1 MKLNINQEFVGLLS
15 NDKEYEMYVESEIS
29 EAREDAR
36 KEGSNSSK
44 LENVKAMLKKNMN
57 INLISEIT
65 NLSLD
70 ELESIKNNS

>member
-15 NDKEYEMYVESEIS
+15 NDEEYEMYVESEIS

-70 ELESIKNNS
+70 ELESLKNNS

>member
-15 NDKEYEMYVESEIS
+15 NDEEYEMYVESEIS

>member
-15 NDKEYEMYVESEIS
+15 NDEEYEMYVESEIS

-57 INLISEIT
+57 INLISEII

>member
-15 NDKEYEMYVESEIS
+15 NDEEYEMYVESEIS

-57 INLISEIT
+57 INLISDII

>member
-15 NDKEYEMYVESEIS
+15 NDEEYEMYVESEIS

-57 INLISEIT
+57 INLISEII

-70 ELESIKNNS
+70 ELKGLKNNS

>member
-1 MKLNINQEFVGLLS
+1 MKLNSNQEFVGLLS
-15 NDKEYEMYVESEIS
+15 NDEEYEMYVESEIS

-57 INLISEIT
+57 INLISEII

>member
-15 NDKEYEMYVESEIS
+15 NDEEYEMYVESEIS
-29 EAREDAR
+29 EACGYAR

-57 INLISEIT
+57 INLISEII